1 MKVVYKWIL
10 KAVKKCIKDNQLDRH
25 IKILCGK
32 KKTMIT
38 SKTHSG
44 YSTSGVNL
52 YVLYLIF
59 LLLAINYVETANY
72 KNVEEGKPT
81 DIECGKIKIK
91 YVDSVTPTKD
101 QRRNLK
107 SLPRF
112 TVNDHGTLHINE
124 TKKIDN
130 GFYTCESTTKNNA
143 QSSINVVKIYLKR
156 GI

>member
-1 MKVVYKWIL
+1 
-10 KAVKKCIKDNQLDRH
+10 
-25 IKILCGK
+25 
-32 KKTMIT
+32 MIT

-59 LLLAINYVETANY
+59 LLLAINYVQIANY
-72 KNVEEGKPT
+72 KNVEEGKPI

-91 YVDSVTPTKD
+91 YVYSVTLTKD

-130 GFYTCESTTKNNA
+130 GFYTCKSTTKNNA
-143 QSSINVVKIYLKR
+143 QSSINVVKIYFNVESKYNRIWMKNQIFLKVEILSLAR
-156 GI
+156 FFG